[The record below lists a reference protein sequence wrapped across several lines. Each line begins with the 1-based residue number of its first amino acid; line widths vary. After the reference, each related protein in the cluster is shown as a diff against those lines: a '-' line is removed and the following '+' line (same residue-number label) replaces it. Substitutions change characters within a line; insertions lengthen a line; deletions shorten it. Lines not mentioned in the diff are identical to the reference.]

1 MIYSQLVDMIG
12 HRRKD
17 MSFLSF
23 FFFWKGE
30 KRSADNVGTHVGY
43 RGSNESCRTLI
54 QMSDFR
60 RCKRYMARCKGGLFD
75 TMDPI
80 MRRYI
85 RRASIVNTTTLS
97 LSLSLSLFLRH
108 SQLSFLPLF
117 FFFFFFFFLL
127 LFFLYKLASTF
138 PDVKLCQPS

>member
-1 MIYSQLVDMIG
+1 MERWAPWIVLPILLVRSDDGNEERRGGKKMIYSQLVDMIG

-54 QMSDFR
+54 
-60 RCKRYMARCKGGLFD
+60 
-75 TMDPI
+75 
-80 MRRYI
+80 
-85 RRASIVNTTTLS
+85 
-97 LSLSLSLFLRH
+97 
-108 SQLSFLPLF
+108 
-117 FFFFFFFFLL
+117 
-127 LFFLYKLASTF
+127 
-138 PDVKLCQPS
+138 

>member
-54 QMSDFR
+54 
-60 RCKRYMARCKGGLFD
+60 
-75 TMDPI
+75 
-80 MRRYI
+80 
-85 RRASIVNTTTLS
+85 
-97 LSLSLSLFLRH
+97 
-108 SQLSFLPLF
+108 
-117 FFFFFFFFLL
+117 
-127 LFFLYKLASTF
+127 
-138 PDVKLCQPS
+138 